1 MLTLSFDVGCKNL
14 SYCKMNSE
22 THQIIDWNVCAIPT
36 NGTNVQ
42 KVVEFLYETFQQ
54 DLLLGL
60 IDTVLV
66 EKQPPRN
73 VKMRL
78 IETILLVFFATR
90 HVKTVLSYSAK
101 HKLGS
106 AGKQTRGK
114 KNYSLRKKMSIVMC
128 GAYLEKIDDPAH
140 TAMFQKS
147 KKKDDLSDALLQYL
161 SYIKYDL
168 DSLQDKI
175 IDLNI

>member
-1 MLTLSFDVGCKNL
+1 MLTLSFDVGYKNL
-14 SYCKMNSE
+14 SYCKLNSE
-22 THQIIDWNVCAIPT
+22 THQIIDWNVCQIPT

-42 KVVEFLYETFQQ
+42 KVIEFLYETFQH
-54 DLLLGL
+54 DLVDL
-60 IDTVLV
+60 DTVLV
-66 EKQPPRN
+66 EKQPARN

-78 IETILLVFFATR
+78 IETMLLVFFAT
-90 HVKTVLSYSAK
+90 HHIKTVLSYSAK

-106 AGKQTRGK
+106 VGKQTRGK

-128 GAYLEKIDDPAH
+128 GSYLEKIDNPVH
-140 TAMFQKS
+140 TELFLKS

-168 DSLQDKI
+168 DTLQDRI
-175 IDLNI
+175 IDLKIG

>member
-1 MLTLSFDVGCKNL
+1 
-14 SYCKMNSE
+14 MNSE

-54 DLLLGL
+54 DLSDL
-60 IDTVLV
+60 DTVLV

-78 IETILLVFFATR
+78 IETILLSFFATR
-90 HVKTVLSYSAK
+90 RVKTVLSYSAK

-140 TAMFQKS
+140 SAMFQKS
-147 KKKDDLSDALLQYL
+147 KKKDDLSDSLLQYL
-161 SYIKYDL
+161 SYVRYDL

-175 IDLNI
+175 IDLNIG

>member
-1 MLTLSFDVGCKNL
+1 
-14 SYCKMNSE
+14 MNSE

-54 DLLLGL
+54 DLSDL
-60 IDTVLV
+60 DAVLV

-90 HVKTVLSYSAK
+90 RVKTVLSYSAK

-114 KNYSLRKKMSIVMC
+114 KNYSLRKKMSVVMC
-128 GAYLEKIDDPAH
+128 GSYLEKTNDPTH
-140 TAMFQKS
+140 TALFQKS

-175 IDLNI
+175 IDLNIG